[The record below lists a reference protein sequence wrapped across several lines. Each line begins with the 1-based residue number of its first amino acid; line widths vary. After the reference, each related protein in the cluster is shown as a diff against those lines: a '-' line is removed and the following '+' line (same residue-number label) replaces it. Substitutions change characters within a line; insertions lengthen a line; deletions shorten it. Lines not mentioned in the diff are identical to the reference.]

1 MKLTPLG
8 NRIVVKPDEIEDKTS
23 SGIILVKE
31 TPEKPTTGKVLV
43 GNDTVKKGDR
53 VLFSKFGFD
62 EVIISKELLYVVSE
76 QNILGIFK

>member
-1 MKLTPLG
+1 MKLKPLG
-8 NRIVVKPDEIEDKTS
+8 NRIVVKPYEIENKTS

-31 TPEKPTTGKVLV
+31 TQEKPTTGTVV
-43 GNDTVKKGDR
+43 VENNMVKKGDK

-62 EVIISKELLYVVSE
+62 EVIISKELLYVISE